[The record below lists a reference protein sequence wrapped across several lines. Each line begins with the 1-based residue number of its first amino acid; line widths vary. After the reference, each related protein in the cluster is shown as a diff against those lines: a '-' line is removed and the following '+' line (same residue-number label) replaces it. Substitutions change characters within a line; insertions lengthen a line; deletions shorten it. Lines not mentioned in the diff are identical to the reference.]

1 MENEFLNKMLV
12 LSILQIQKNKIIFHS
27 LQAAAI
33 AIQLKF
39 LQGIKLSLMFVLKT
53 DRKPTF
59 ISQPETG

>member
-1 MENEFLNKMLV
+1 VENDFLNKTLV
-12 LSILQIQKNKIIFHS
+12 LSVLQIQKNKIIFHS

-33 AIQLKF
+33 VIQLIF